1 METMIITKAITI
13 AVFLLIAV
21 LGLLGSVF
29 SNDRCFAQYLQG
41 LFRIGLFGSVVM
53 LWLASV

>member
-1 METMIITKAITI
+1 MVTKAITI
-13 AVFLLIAV
+13 ALFLLIAV
-21 LGLLGSVF
+21 LGLLGSIL

-41 LFRIGLFGSVVM
+41 LFRIGLLGSLVM